1 MSMNFAEVLTK
12 SFLLSYDGRINRQ
25 RYWAFVLVYLAVV
38 IVAAIIDGILG
49 IQFVV
54 LLVVLASIYPSI
66 CVTIKRWHDRDKRSE
81 EHTSELQSLMRISYA
96 VFCLKKK
103 KTTINQTY
111 NNVRINQTNYQVL
124 HNN

>member
-66 CVTIKRWHDRDKRSE
+66 CVTIKRWHDRDKSGWWILIGLVPVIGGIWSFVE
-81 EHTSELQSLMRISYA
+81 CG
-96 VFCLKKK
+96 CLEGTQGPNRFGDRKSPRL
-103 KTTINQTY
+103 NSS
-111 NNVRINQTNYQVL
+111 
-124 HNN
+124 H

>member
-66 CVTIKRWHDRDKRSE
+66 CVTIKRWHARDKSGWWILIGLVPVIGGIWSFVE
-81 EHTSELQSLMRISYA
+81 CG
-96 VFCLKKK
+96 CLDR
-103 KTTINQTY
+103 TQGPHRFGSDPIARTAP
-111 NNVRINQTNYQVL
+111 VA
-124 HNN
+124 

>member
-1 MSMNFAEVLTK
+1 MNFAEVLTK

-25 RYWAFVLVYLAVV
+25 RYWALVLVYLAVV

-66 CVTIKRWHDRDKRSE
+66 CVTIKRWHDRDKSGRSE
-81 EHTSELQSLMRISYA
+81 ERRVGKECVSTCRSRGWPDH
-96 VFCLKKK
+96 
-103 KTTINQTY
+103 
-111 NNVRINQTNYQVL
+111 
-124 HNN
+124 

>member
-66 CVTIKRWHDRDKRSE
+66 CVTIKRWHDRDKSGWWILIGLVPVIGGIWSFVE
-81 EHTSELQSLMRISYA
+81 CG
-96 VFCLKKK
+96 CLEGTPGPNRDRKSKRL
-103 KTTINQTY
+103 NSS
-111 NNVRINQTNYQVL
+111 
-124 HNN
+124 

>member
-1 MSMNFAEVLTK
+1 MNFAEVLTK

-66 CVTIKRWHDRDKRSE
+66 CVTIKRWHDRDKSGWWILIGLVPVIGGIWSFVE
-81 EHTSELQSLMRISYA
+81 CG
-96 VFCLKKK
+96 CLEG
-103 KTTINQTY
+103 TQGPNRFGADPIARTAP
-111 NNVRINQTNYQVL
+111 VA
-124 HNN
+124 